1 MNISIIGTGNVATVF
16 AKLAYRH
23 KYNIIQVIGRNETEG
38 AALAKTVFAS
48 FTNLQGEIKNVDLI
62 IIAVS
67 DNALPILVDELILPQ
82 TIIVHTAGSVSINI
96 FKDKIDNYG
105 VLYPLQSLR
114 KNMEDFPA
122 IPLLIEANNEKTYTV
137 IETFSKTLS
146 NIVKPI
152 TEKERLSMH
161 IAAVFAN
168 NFTNYIYAETYQF
181 CEAEKLDFNLLM
193 PLIKETVNRIEKKS
207 PLEMQTGPAKR
218 NDSETMI
225 KHLQVL
231 DNYISMS
238 NLYQILSNG
247 IKELFSQKGFENK
260 M

>member
-23 KYNIIQVIGRNETEG
+23 KYNIVQIIGRNESEG
-38 AALAKTVFAS
+38 TALAKTVSAT
-48 FTNLQGEIKNVDLI
+48 FTNLQEEIWDVDLI

-67 DNALPILVDELILPQ
+67 DNALPILVDELNLPQ

-114 KNMEDFPA
+114 KNMVAFPA
-122 IPLLIEANNEKTYTV
+122 IPLLIEANNENTFAV
-137 IETFSKTLS
+137 IETFAKALS
-146 NIVKPI
+146 PIVKPI

-193 PLIKETVNRIEKKS
+193 PLIKETADRIDGKS

-218 NDSETMI
+218 SDSETMV

-231 DNYISMS
+231 DNYKIMTR
-238 NLYQILSNG
+238 LYFLLSDG
-247 IKELFSQKGFENK
+247 IKK
-260 M
+260 MFTGTGIGE

>member
-67 DNALPILVDELILPQ
+67 DNALPILVDELTLPQ

-96 FKDKIDNYG
+96 FKDKLENYG
-105 VLYPLQSLR
+105 VFYPLQSLR
-114 KNMEDFPA
+114 KSMEE
-122 IPLLIEANNEKTYTV
+122 IPTIPILIEANNETAFAKIESFAKT
-137 IETFSKTLS
+137 ISP
-146 NIVKPI
+146 IVKSI
-152 TEKERLSMH
+152 TEKERLSLH

-193 PLIKETVNRIEKKS
+193 PLIKETANRIDGKS

-218 NDSETMI
+218 SDNETMV

-231 DNYISMS
+231 DNYKSMS

>member
-23 KYNIIQVIGRNETEG
+23 KYNIVQIIGRNESEG
-38 AALAKTVFAS
+38 TALAKTVSAT
-48 FTNLQGEIKNVDLI
+48 FTNLQEEIWDVDLI

-67 DNALPILVDELILPQ
+67 DNALPILVDELNLPQ

-114 KNMEDFPA
+114 KNMVAFPA
-122 IPLLIEANNEKTYTV
+122 IPLLIEANNENTFAV
-137 IETFSKTLS
+137 IETFAKALS
-146 NIVKPI
+146 PIVKPI

-193 PLIKETVNRIEKKS
+193 PLIKETADRIDGKS

-218 NDSETMI
+218 SDSETMV

-231 DNYISMS
+231 DNYKIMTR
-238 NLYQILSNG
+238 LYFLLSDG
-247 IKELFSQKGFENK
+247 IKQMFAGTGIGE
-260 M
+260 